1 MVSIPY
7 RKIWSRNITGWG
19 KEENS
24 VSIPYRKIW
33 SLHCRQMH
41 LHTLHVSIPY
51 RKIWSVSP
59 LPLYFIQCEFPF
71 LTGKFEA
78 RPFLFPVGLSCRF
91 PFLTG
96 KFEAQWRYSCFQGV
110 HMFPFLTG
118 KFEACQEMRL
128 WGLRMS
134 FHSLQENLKRN
145 ERVEAGA
152 GANLFPF
159 LTGKFEAELALL
171 IILYCYRFH
180 SLQENLKRCKGR
192 NRSYD
197 SREVSIP
204 YRKIWSSKAS
214 VPVGAMQVFPFLTG
228 KFEAPWQNLKGQ
240 CWPCFHS
247 LQENLKQERKDEWR
261 TLQIR
266 FHSLQENLKRVLA
279 SWDTESFSCVSIPYR
294 KIWSLVAMIE
304 ESVPDSFHSLQ
315 ENLKPIRPEA
325 F

>member
-1 MVSIPY
+1 M
-7 RKIWSRNITGWG
+7 
-19 KEENS
+19 
-24 VSIPYRKIW
+24 
-33 SLHCRQMH
+33 
-41 LHTLHVSIPY
+41 VSIPY

-228 KFEAPWQNLKGQ
+228 KFEATILCPGTPQKVW
-240 CWPCFHS
+240 
-247 LQENLKQERKDEWR
+247 
-261 TLQIR
+261 R
-266 FHSLQENLKRVLA
+266 FHSLQENLKHRFGISLRVCI
-279 SWDTESFSCVSIPYR
+279 F
-294 KIWSLVAMIE
+294 
-304 ESVPDSFHSLQ
+304 SFHSLQ
-315 ENLKPIRPEA
+315 ENLKPVPDIIESLLGIGFHSLQENLKRSGPGRFNWCRWVSIPYRKIWSVPGAEKTRHIAELFPFLTGKFEA
-325 F
+325 TPSIMPQ